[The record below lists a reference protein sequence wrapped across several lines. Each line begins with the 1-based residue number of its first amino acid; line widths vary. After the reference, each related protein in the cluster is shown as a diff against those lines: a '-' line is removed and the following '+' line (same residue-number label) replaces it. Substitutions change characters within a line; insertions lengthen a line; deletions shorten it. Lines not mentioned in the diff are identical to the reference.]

1 MLSLMSPK
9 PSPSLLWMHFG
20 FILTGMG
27 TVLLGPILPL
37 LAKQWAL
44 TDSHLG
50 LLIAS
55 QMLGAFLGGITTSRN
70 LRRALF
76 VGCLCAFAGYL
87 NLALS
92 VARPSGMFN
101 GCVSLAIAGYG
112 LGQLITAINL
122 VAGRRA
128 TTNRGSALSLLNF
141 SWALGAVLWTFFIAT
156 VALRFPL
163 SNVLTALSIA
173 FTLLAIPRIIEFFR
187 HTADEPAAP
196 APAATSTGLP
206 IKIFVYFATL
216 LIIYGGLETSL
227 SAWLTTYSL
236 RYGNHSLAISI
247 YSTAIFWIA
256 LTSGRAI
263 ASAALLRIAEKTLLR
278 LTLLV
283 AVIAT
288 SALALSHSAIAIASC
303 AAVIGLALA
312 PWFPITFSL
321 LVGHQPKPSQA
332 GTVIAVS
339 GLGAALLPWLMGIT
353 STHSGSLQIALT
365 LPLAAGIALLALSF
379 LTPSP
384 RTKIAS
390 V

>member
-1 MLSLMSPK
+1 MTQTPK
-9 PSPSLLWMHFG
+9 LSPSTLWMHFG

-37 LAKQWAL
+37 LARQWNL
-44 TDSHLG
+44 TDSALG

-55 QMLGAFLGGITTSRN
+55 QMLGAFTGGVTTSRN

-76 VGCLCAFAGYL
+76 VGCLSAFAGYL
-87 NLALS
+87 LLARA
-92 VARPSGMFN
+92 VASPTGRTA
-101 GCVSLAIAGYG
+101 GCIALLFAGYG

-128 TTNRGSALSLLNF
+128 TINRGSTLSLLNF

-156 VALRFPL
+156 IALRYPL
-163 SNVLTALSIA
+163 ANVLTALSIA
-173 FTLLAIPRIIEFFR
+173 FAILAVPRIIEFFR
-187 HTADEPAAP
+187 RTAAEPTAP

-206 IKIFVYFATL
+206 IKVFAYFATL
-216 LIIYGGLETSL
+216 LVIYGGLETSL

-263 ASAALLRIAEKTLLR
+263 ASAALLRVAEKTLLR

-283 AVIAT
+283 AVLAT
-288 SALALSHSAIAIASC
+288 TALALSHSAILIAIC
-303 AAVIGLALA
+303 AAIIGLALA

-339 GLGAALLPWLMGIT
+339 ALGAALLPWLMGIT
-353 STHSGSLQIALT
+353 STHSGSLQVALT
-365 LPLAAGIALLALSF
+365 LPLAAGVALLVLSF

-384 RTKIAS
+384 RSTIATL
-390 V
+390 